1 MERQSSGGFRTVP
14 EAEPNCGQ
22 AMRKFDFSKE
32 RRQILDQFRDGNE
45 MEVVLMLL
53 SLPLA
58 LAGGF
63 AMDSATN
70 DDHEPEDAAPQSD
83 SGMDPDVEPIV

>member
-1 MERQSSGGFRTVP
+1 
-14 EAEPNCGQ
+14 
-22 AMRKFDFSKE
+22 
-32 RRQILDQFRDGNE
+32 

-70 DDHEPEDAAPQSD
+70 DDQEPEDAAPQSD
-83 SGMDPDVEPIV
+83 AGSDPDVEPIV